1 MESDWSDS
9 IVVAFSDFAELEADD
24 LSELISQNRVD
35 AAVANVTKMFSG
47 NTAHMSSSFYTNDKY
62 FAHTAESITSGFL
75 SPEQTPITL
84 YDKLQDLQNQITM
97 IIEQINSTVGDIIV
111 TLFDNAD
118 EQKIYTLSEGETTY
132 INAGDYLSALKSQG
146 VDQQPTGQIVTKT
159 FYLDISSDAQSGL
172 FLFSKLGGNRF
183 SMCPSTVDIQE
194 NVEKG
199 NAYGDYDN
207 VINPSTTSNTYYKEQ
222 GRYDLV
228 PINLTNPEV
237 IDFQI
242 GSPSMYQSAQC
253 RGQFVYSRFRN
264 IGDTFDMYAN
274 TSVSGKPVFGENA
287 SFTESENVYNVDKS
301 KSDEAIITKTQIEI
315 YNQLTGSTVSDN
327 VTNPVGIEKIIYRL
341 PKTWKKSDSAS
352 VKNLKND
359 RTLVRINNLTNTGAI
374 AVAKSMTRVSARLSN
389 LSNENSSIFTIIPK
403 IQSAYGFADLG
414 KIYKSELEE
423 FDKPNGENDENY
435 NGTTY
440 ITTHK
445 IGYEDR
451 DKLAIGK
458 DSCNSYLFLSPVNH
472 SEIQVD
478 GDTLDST
485 KSLNGNESLRVPIIY
500 QFRMTDAN
508 GDIFGDKKLGTDE
521 TKAIVKNTKYANIIG
536 IDIWT
541 DRSALKPKQYD
552 IIVYSTYGST
562 LDTNINRAKTSSTQT
577 LVSTVNNVAT
587 RIRDLKIDNK
597 TVTKKGKIGKKI
609 LEKEL
614 FLE

>member
-1 MESDWSDS
+1 M
-9 IVVAFSDFAELEADD
+9 
-24 LSELISQNRVD
+24 
-35 AAVANVTKMFSG
+35 
-47 NTAHMSSSFYTNDKY
+47 
-62 FAHTAESITSGFL
+62 
-75 SPEQTPITL
+75 
-84 YDKLQDLQNQITM
+84 
-97 IIEQINSTVGDIIV
+97 
-111 TLFDNAD
+111 
-118 EQKIYTLSEGETTY
+118 
-132 INAGDYLSALKSQG
+132 
-146 VDQQPTGQIVTKT
+146 
-159 FYLDISSDAQSGL
+159 
-172 FLFSKLGGNRF
+172 
-183 SMCPSTVDIQE
+183 QE
-194 NVEKG
+194 NVKNG

-274 TSVSGKPVFGENA
+274 TSVSGKPVFGESA
-287 SFTESENVYNVDKS
+287 SFTESENVYDVDKS

-315 YNQLTGSTVSDN
+315 YNQLTGSTVKDN
-327 VTNPVGIEKIIYRL
+327 VTNPIGIEKIIYRL
-341 PKTWKKSDSAS
+341 PKTWKKPDSAS

-359 RTLVRINNLTNTGAI
+359 RTLVRINNLTKI
-374 AVAKSMTRVSARLSN
+374 DAVAQSMKAVHTRLSN
-389 LSNENSSIFTIIPK
+389 LSNENSSMFTIIPK

-414 KIYKSELEE
+414 KIYESDLKE
-423 FDKPNGENDENY
+423 FDKNDE

-451 DKLAIGK
+451 DKLATGPN
-458 DSCNSYLFLSPVNH
+458 SCNSYLFLSPVNH

-485 KSLNGNESLRVPIIY
+485 KSLKGNESLRVPIIY

-508 GDIFGDKKLGTDE
+508 GDIFGNGSIGTNE
-521 TKAIVKNTKYANIIG
+521 AKAIVKNTKYANIIG

-541 DRSALKPKQYD
+541 DRNALKPKQYD

-562 LDTNINRAKTSSTQT
+562 LDTNINRTKTSSTQT
-577 LVSTVNNVAT
+577 LVSTANNIAT
-587 RIRDLKIDNK
+587 RIRDLKVDNK
-597 TVTKKGKIGKKI
+597 TVTRKGKPGNKFV
-609 LEKEL
+609 EKDL
-614 FLE
+614 LLK